1 MRANRLSVSKIR
13 DLSARLNQQI
23 WNINDIKDAHWVQSA
38 KCKVFNTRS
47 NCEISLNGFLDLY
60 KLSLTI
66 DSWTNLN
73 EFENSICL
81 SGAHSKRLFGYYFF
95 DMLKFAIMTYMWC
108 SQISHKTKTW
118 GTKKIIN
125 STTCKHLWVN
135 PLQLWA
141 WFKHNFLKQLITGAI
156 RLFDWFNCLDW
167 LSHDNSLSIRPWTC
181 IWFLSLQLWRWFK
194 RYVIKEFRSCEVW
207 NANRLR
213 ENCNRIR
220 LIPGLEFSQKNAT
233 SNTAAKPTLL
243 LAGQS
248 GDDADILFS
257 PFLLKCLRTSSN
269 RIKKRTFPRRNEL
282 ATPHNQGKQTRE
294 HLRAFSCPRRSNLSI
309 PFNQGGFSATSWSF
323 GHFQCEKYEMFH
335 WLTSI
340 TSSVSA
346 RFQSNFAA
354 SKDLRSIFMSYES
367 APGKRVSGMA
377 RSTSPRP
384 FIDINFAQN
393 AMRPRKGSL
402 TVEPKRSAKWYG
414 KRIESWSE
422 AEQKKR
428 EADDE
433 EEEEKEK

>member
-13 DLSARLNQQI
+13 DLLARLNQQI
-23 WNINDIKDAHWVQSA
+23 WNINDSKDAHWVQSV
-38 KCKVFNTRS
+38 KCKVSNIRS
-47 NCEISLNGFLDLY
+47 NCEISLNRFLDLY

-108 SQISHKTKTW
+108 SQISHKIKTW
-118 GTKKIIN
+118 GTKKFKWSWNEKIID

-135 PLQLWA
+135 PLQLRA
-141 WFKHNFLKQLITGAI
+141 WFKHNFLKRLITGAT
-156 RLFDWFNCLDW
+156 RLFDWFNRLDW
-167 LSHDNSLSIRPWTC
+167 LTHDNSLSTRPWTC
-181 IWFLSLQLWRWFK
+181 TWFQYLQLWCWFK
-194 RYVIKEFRSCEVW
+194 HYAIKKFRSCEVW
-207 NANRLR
+207 NTNRLR
-213 ENCNRIR
+213 ENCNIIC

-243 LAGQS
+243 LVWQS
-248 GDDADILFS
+248 GDDADIPFS

-269 RIKKRTFPRRNEL
+269 RIPKKTFPRRNEL
-282 ATPHNQGKQTRE
+282 ATSHNQGKQTRE

-309 PFNQGGFSATSWSF
+309 PFNQRKFPATSWSF

-335 WLTSI
+335 WLTFI

-354 SKDLRSIFMSYES
+354 SEDLRSIFMSYES
-367 APGKRVSGMA
+367 APGKRVSG
-377 RSTSPRP
+377 TSSRP

-402 TVEPKRSAKWYG
+402 AVEPKRSAKWYG
-414 KRIESWSE
+414 KRTES
-422 AEQKKR
+422 
-428 EADDE
+428 
-433 EEEEKEK
+433 